1 MATPQPEPEP
11 VTTSDHRAAATA
23 PMAAGHAKSRA
34 VRLITSPRTRLA
46 ILALLLIVAAIV
58 AFTVGT
64 PSRSSIRDT
73 VDSAGV
79 AGPLVYAGIY
89 IALTVLLVP
98 GVLLT
103 AAGGAVFGIAAATA
117 LTVVSATIAAW
128 ISFVIGRR
136 LGRDQVQQ
144 ITGKRMET
152 LDGWIGRN
160 GFVAV
165 LYVRLIPLIPFN
177 VLNYVAGV
185 TAVRTRSYVLGT
197 FVGIIPGTYA
207 YTALGGSLDRPT
219 SPQFISAV
227 ALFVVLAGGAPI
239 VQRVARRRGFA
250 PAPGADD
257 DASPP

>member
-11 VTTSDHRAAATA
+11 VTTSDHAATA
-23 PMAAGHAKSRA
+23 TRAVGADHADSRA

-46 ILALLLIVAAIV
+46 ILALVLIVAAIV

-117 LTVVSATIAAW
+117 LTAVNATSAPW
-128 ISFVIGRR
+128 SSSFLGRR
-136 LGRDQVQQ
+136 LGRYQV
-144 ITGKRMET
+144 
-152 LDGWIGRN
+152 
-160 GFVAV
+160 
-165 LYVRLIPLIPFN
+165 
-177 VLNYVAGV
+177 
-185 TAVRTRSYVLGT
+185 
-197 FVGIIPGTYA
+197 
-207 YTALGGSLDRPT
+207 
-219 SPQFISAV
+219 
-227 ALFVVLAGGAPI
+227 
-239 VQRVARRRGFA
+239 
-250 PAPGADD
+250 
-257 DASPP
+257 